1 MSAIICK
8 CGQSHAQPEHG
19 QLRQLLARVPPAQH
33 AEEGSG
39 DGEVAVVRDFPPGMR
54 VQEAKR
60 RNFLPVAVFQ
70 EAGETMPTLSRRVLL
85 FSVPALAAG
94 SAFAQFKR
102 VEGAKPASSEPDAT
116 FRVDVN
122 VVNILAT
129 VRDKDGHIVGN
140 LNKDDFEIV
149 DNGHTREIQYFS
161 QQSDL
166 PLTIGLLVDTSFSQR
181 DILDD
186 ERKASYAFL
195 NEVLRAEQDHAFLIK
210 FDAEVELV
218 QDLTASKP
226 LLEKGLASL
235 RTPQPSFQR
244 PFQTPAGNQFQI
256 GVGIPLPG
264 GRRRR
269 PGGGRSG
276 GGRGGG
282 SGGGRGIPQGIGT
295 LLYDAVY
302 LAGDEVL
309 AKQPGRKAI
318 LLLSD
323 GVDFGSKV
331 TESAAVE
338 AAHRAD
344 TLVYSI
350 LYADEDGP
358 GQGRGG
364 ARMGRILG
372 DGKKVLEKLSSQ
384 TGAGMFEVSSKNT
397 LSAIFNQIQ
406 EELRNQ
412 YSLGFTPGAES
423 GPAFRTL
430 EVRTKN
436 KNLKV
441 QTRSGYYPKPA

>member
-1 MSAIICK
+1 MS
-8 CGQSHAQPEHG
+8 
-19 QLRQLLARVPPAQH
+19 
-33 AEEGSG
+33 
-39 DGEVAVVRDFPPGMR
+39 
-54 VQEAKR
+54 
-60 RNFLPVAVFQ
+60 
-70 EAGETMPTLSRRVLL
+70 TLSRRVLL
-85 FSVPALAAG
+85 LSFPALAAG

-102 VEGAKPASSEPDAT
+102 VDGAQPVPSDADAT

-129 VRDKDGHIVGN
+129 VRDKNGQIVGN

-149 DNGHTREIQYFS
+149 DNGHPREIQYFS

-181 DILDD
+181 DVLEE

-195 NEVLRAEQDHAFLIK
+195 NEVLRADQDQAFLIK
-210 FDAEVELV
+210 FDTEVELV
-218 QDLTASKP
+218 RDLTSSKA

-235 RTPQPSFQR
+235 RTPDPSLKRRFQA
-244 PFQTPAGNQFQI
+244 PAGSQFQI

-264 GRRRR
+264 SRRR
-269 PGGGRSG
+269 PGGGRPS

-282 SGGGRGIPQGIGT
+282 SGRGRGIPAGIGT

-338 AAHRAD
+338 AAQRAD

-350 LYADEDGP
+350 LYANEDGR

-364 ARMGRILG
+364 ARMGRNLG

-384 TGAGMFEVSSKNT
+384 TGAGMFEVSSKKT
-397 LSAIFNQIQ
+397 LSTIFSQIQ

-441 QTRSGYYPKPA
+441 QTRAGYYPKPA